1 MSHLFRFGF
10 RISQPFSGISRPLLC
25 HQADAEPSALRQ
37 VNGLTIGLCGDLK
50 HGRTVHSLAQLLSLY
65 DIKLRLVAPAGLEM
79 PAALVQ
85 ELRDKG
91 VKLSEHQDV
100 HDVISDVDVLYVTR
114 VQKERFANQADYDKL
129 RAAYTVTPRTLTRA
143 KSNMILMHPLPRV
156 GEIDEGCDL
165 DPRSVYFRQVE
176 HAPPP
181 PPSLPY

>member
-1 MSHLFRFGF
+1 M
-10 RISQPFSGISRPLLC
+10 
-25 HQADAEPSALRQ
+25 RQ

-100 HDVISDVDVLYVTR
+100 NDVISDVDVLYVTR

-129 RAAYTVTPRTLTRA
+129 RAAVARA
-143 KSNMILMHPLPRV
+143 AAR
-156 GEIDEGCDL
+156 
-165 DPRSVYFRQVE
+165 
-176 HAPPP
+176 
-181 PPSLPY
+181 